1 MIAKLTGT
9 LDSRFE
15 TSIVIDVNGVGYA
28 LLCSQNTL
36 KDIPSEGS
44 SCCLFVEP
52 LIRAENITL
61 FGFSTEIERSIFRL
75 LLTVQGVGGKVCL
88 AILSVLTPSQIQNSI
103 LIQDHVPFTQ
113 ADGVG
118 PKVAQRIVREL
129 KEKVGFVT
137 TKDPLNT
144 GIAFS
149 KTPSSLQQE
158 VVSALMNLG
167 YKKQEALTAV
177 SQVMENASES
187 LSLNQMIPLALKQLG
202 RG

>member
-9 LDSRFE
+9 LDSRFDS
-15 TSIVIDVNGVGYA
+15 SIVIDVNGVGYA

-36 KDIPSEGS
+36 RDIPAEGS
-44 SCCLFVEP
+44 SCRLFVEP
-52 LIRAENITL
+52 LIRSENITL
-61 FGFSTEIERSIFRL
+61 FGFSTDVERSIFRL

-103 LIQDHVPFTQ
+103 LMQDHVPFTQ

-129 KEKVGFVT
+129 KDKVGFVPE
-137 TKDPLNT
+137 KGGLGANSP
-144 GIAFS
+144 S
-149 KTPSSLQQE
+149 VKMPSSIEQE

-167 YKKQEALTAV
+167 YKKQEASEAV
-177 SQVMENASES
+177 YQAMDGVSES
-187 LSLNQMIPLALKQLG
+187 LSLSQMIPLALKKLAG
-202 RG
+202 V